1 MSFVTKEKLFSR
13 EWFKVYSLILVGTF
27 IMASGFVL
35 FINPYRIVPG
45 GVYGI
50 AIVIHYLTEGVFDF
64 WPTGIPIGLLGLTM
78 DIPLTLI
85 GIRVLGPRFGIKTVV
100 GFILTAFWMDFLTY
114 LLGQNDP
121 LQLGDQLLLASI
133 FGGVL
138 IGLGLGLIFRS
149 RATSGGTDIVAM
161 IINKFTGLP
170 LGQLMII
177 LDSSIVLV
185 GLAAFGDWKIPL
197 YSWIVIFIT
206 GKVVDI
212 TLRGISYEKTMFI
225 VSNEHE
231 AIRQK
236 IIVDLKRGGTLF
248 TGKGLYN
255 NNEKNMIYTSVSR
268 REYQLLKDYIHQV
281 DPDAFVT
288 VIDANE
294 VLGKGFKPL
303 KEEQ

>member
-114 LLGQNDP
+114 LLGQDDP

-268 REYQLLKDYIHQV
+268 REYQLLKDYIHQI

>member
-1 MSFVTKEKLFSR
+1 
-13 EWFKVYSLILVGTF
+13 
-27 IMASGFVL
+27 MASGFVL

-114 LLGQNDP
+114 LLGQDDP

-268 REYQLLKDYIHQV
+268 REYQLLKDYIHQI

>member
-1 MSFVTKEKLFSR
+1 M
-13 EWFKVYSLILVGTF
+13 
-27 IMASGFVL
+27 
-35 FINPYRIVPG
+35 
-45 GVYGI
+45 
-50 AIVIHYLTEGVFDF
+50 
-64 WPTGIPIGLLGLTM
+64 
-78 DIPLTLI
+78 
-85 GIRVLGPRFGIKTVV
+85 
-100 GFILTAFWMDFLTY
+100 
-114 LLGQNDP
+114 
-121 LQLGDQLLLASI
+121 
-133 FGGVL
+133 
-138 IGLGLGLIFRS
+138 
-149 RATSGGTDIVAM
+149 
-161 IINKFTGLP
+161 
-170 LGQLMII
+170 
-177 LDSSIVLV
+177 
-185 GLAAFGDWKIPL
+185 
-197 YSWIVIFIT
+197 
-206 GKVVDI
+206 DI

-268 REYQLLKDYIHQV
+268 REYQLLKDYIHQI